1 MDVFD
6 LRRQIVDDY
15 ATFAR
20 SFTRIKADDLRTQV
34 NAIYAND
41 QFWPEPLLQISSHF
55 QLGAS
60 VDELSAAGE
69 IEPTT
74 AKILRVPDAQKWP
87 RLSKQHSPTFKW
99 TAGRLQTVQSCP
111 RRRSALATMRP
122 TRWATRGA
130 PGPSS
135 YAAIAMMVGSCAK

>member
-20 SFTRIKADDLRTQV
+20 SFTRIRADDLRTQV

-41 QFWPEPLLQISSHF
+41 QFWPEPLLQISPHF
-55 QLGAS
+55 QPGAS

-69 IEPTT
+69 IEPMT
-74 AKILRVPDAQKWP
+74 AKIFRVPDAP
-87 RLSKQHSPTFKW
+87 
-99 TAGRLQTVQSCP
+99 
-111 RRRSALATMRP
+111 
-122 TRWATRGA
+122 
-130 PGPSS
+130 
-135 YAAIAMMVGSCAK
+135 AIGLR